1 MEKLHWMYHGW
12 LSSAK
17 LPSLRLCVCCILH
30 MPEQGCC
37 SSDALI
43 RCEQG
48 LCEGRRVRTNAP
60 CFLWCPPN
68 VLQARRKGAK
78 RSHMFE
84 ALFFHALP
92 SQRQPRQCPS
102 LLGWNIVCARRA
114 KQSFTLGNNQSDEAP
129 SRTCEEGLK
138 PKKRILNL
146 DCLDLLNCYILLR

>member
-1 MEKLHWMYHGW
+1 MEKPHWMYHGC
-12 LSSAK
+12 LSSAT

-78 RSHMFE
+78 RSHFSMPYPPN
-84 ALFFHALP
+84 ANQGSVLRCLVGILFV
-92 SQRQPRQCPS
+92 QD
-102 LLGWNIVCARRA
+102 V
-114 KQSFTLGNNQSDEAP
+114 QSSP
-129 SRTCEEGLK
+129 SRLETINQTRHHHTHVRK
-138 PKKRILNL
+138 ASNPKIG
-146 DCLDLLNCYILLR
+146 CSI